1 MFFVSSFVLKIN
13 GEEKVT
19 DVSVND
25 EMWHHI
31 VVTWQSRGGAW
42 KVYVNGEL
50 NDQGT
55 GLAEGT
61 IIEGQ

>member
-1 MFFVSSFVLKIN
+1 M
-13 GEEKVT
+13 T

-25 EMWHHI
+25 GMWHHI

-50 NDQGT
+50 DDQGT
-55 GLAEGT
+55 GLAEGMM
-61 IIEGQ
+61 IEGQ

>member
-1 MFFVSSFVLKIN
+1 M
-13 GEEKVT
+13 T

-25 EMWHHI
+25 GMWYHI

-61 IIEGQ
+61 MIEGQ